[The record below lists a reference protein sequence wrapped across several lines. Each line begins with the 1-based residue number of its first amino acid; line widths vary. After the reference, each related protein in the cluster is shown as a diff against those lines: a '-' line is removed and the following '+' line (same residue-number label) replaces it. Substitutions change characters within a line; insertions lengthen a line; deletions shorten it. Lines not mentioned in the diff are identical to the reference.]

1 MSYVVKLLS
10 VLRIL
15 SDWQNI
21 LSYCPEH
28 SQNRYFYHALILST
42 PVHCVMGDLVT
53 FHNNRPISIPGVKI
67 ITKSR
72 LYLFIWYINAAP
84 EGLLP
89 HQGYQLLDVA
99 IGDRVIITSFNSQL
113 TFCYYQT
120 NGRNFNCLDICI
132 WFQGILIALYK
143 TKYLP
148 KFI

>member
-113 TFCYYQT
+113 TFCTANAYRQT
-120 NGRNFNCLDICI
+120 TDKLMFKSVISTVRWIR
-132 WFQGILIALYK
+132 K
-143 TKYLP
+143 
-148 KFI
+148 